1 MDETYQQW
9 RARVAATI
17 RTFGPFWQIID
28 ATWTPE
34 EQNRLAREWKEGSP
48 GG

>member
-9 RARVAATI
+9 RKRIWPTI
-17 RTFGPFWQIID
+17 RTFGPFWEIID
-28 ATWTPE
+28 HSWTPE
-34 EQNRLAREWKEGSP
+34 EQNRLAREWKEGMS